1 MSPSHWGPPVWAL
14 FHTMIEKV
22 NEESFQI
29 IGPQMFNLI
38 KQICQYLP
46 CPDCANHATIFLN
59 KVNAK
64 TILTKINFKMMLF
77 TFHNAVNKKKGYPIY
92 NSSDLEKYSTYNLPE
107 VFQAFAQTYNK
118 KVGNLK
124 LMTESMGRKRTLI
137 FVSAWFKQNHQHF
150 NS

>member
-1 MSPSHWGPPVWAL
+1 MSPSHWGPPIWAL

-22 NEESFQI
+22 KEESFKTL
-29 IGPQMFNLI
+29 GPQMFNLI

-64 TILTKINFKMMLF
+64 TILTKTNFKMMLF
-77 TFHNAVNKKKGYPIY
+77 TFHNVVNKQKGYPIY
-92 NSSDLEKYSTYNLPE
+92 NSVDLEKYSNYKLPE

-124 LMTESMGRKRTLI
+124 LMTESLGRTRTLV
-137 FVSAWFKQNHQHF
+137 FVSEWFKQNHLQF
-150 NS
+150 DA